1 MPYRNENTMEISEP
15 EEEKRGAE
23 IMDNDF
29 IPLDDLVYA
38 PLHALAQSNH
48 RLRAQIIEAI
58 RAMGCSRQN
67 GQEETVHLNNMNI
80 AYDQLRPEADEGY
93 SVDSLQVQ
101 VPLLS
106 IVPVANLNVEKAEI
120 DFSTEIKA
128 VNNEE
133 TGVTGINARICA
145 PSQRE
150 SDFLPKVSYKLH
162 ISSISATEGILRLT
176 DALSASQVAKKLD
189 TRPVAVSGDL
199 GSDEQKSVLLETKK
213 LKAKISRLK
222 QLHQKISDMIVEQ
235 ERLHQI
241 SKDAFEE
248 DTYEFDKDKYL
259 MAQSNVVNRIME
271 YQEQIMNM
279 EIKYGL
285 DKDYE

>member
-1 MPYRNENTMEISEP
+1 MPYKKGTTKRAPEP
-15 EEEKRGAE
+15 EEEKKREE

-38 PLHALAQSNH
+38 PLHALAQSGH
-48 RLRAQIIEAI
+48 RLRAQIVDAI
-58 RAMGCSRQN
+58 KSMGTSKQS
-67 GQEETVHLNNMNI
+67 GQEETIHLNNINI
-80 AYDQLRPEADEGY
+80 AYDQLRPEGEGY
-93 SVDSLQVQ
+93 SVDNLQVQ

-106 IVPVANLNVEKAEI
+106 IVPIANLNVEKAEI
-120 DFSTEIKA
+120 DFSTEIKT

-133 TGVTGINARICA
+133 TGETKINARICA
-145 PSQRE
+145 PSQRD
-150 SDFLPKVSYKLH
+150 SDFLPKVSYKLQ
-162 ISSISATEGILRLT
+162 IASIPATEGILRLT

-189 TRPVAVSGDL
+189 SRPVAINGDL
-199 GSDEQKSVLLETKK
+199 GTDEQKNVALETKK

-222 QLHQKISDMIVEQ
+222 QLHQKISDMIAEQ

-285 DKDYE
+285 EKDYE

>member
-1 MPYRNENTMEISEP
+1 MPYRNESTMGISEP
-15 EEEKRGAE
+15 EEEKRSAE

-48 RLRAQIIEAI
+48 RLRAQIVDAI
-58 RAMGCSRQN
+58 KAMGSSKQN
-67 GQEETVHLNNMNI
+67 GQEETIHLDNINI
-80 AYDQLRPEADEGY
+80 AYDQLRPEGDEGY

-162 ISSISATEGILRLT
+162 IASIPATEGILRLT
-176 DALSASQVAKKLD
+176 DSLSASQVAKKLD

-199 GSDEQKSVLLETKK
+199 GSDEQKSMLLETKK
-213 LKAKISRLK
+213 LKAKISKLK
-222 QLHQKISDMIVEQ
+222 QLHQKIGDMMAEQ

-285 DKDYE
+285 EKDYE